1 MNHNPTAFY
10 RDPASTVA
18 PRPLP
23 ERIPLETVIENL
35 HARRTRTRTW
45 LALSAVLV
53 ILVLVIAPPFISVR
67 RYKHRITEIVSASV
81 GRPVRLSSVELR
93 ILPRPSFIITDLVIE
108 EDPAYGAEPVLHAN
122 TVTASIRLFP
132 LWWRARLEISRISVD
147 EASLN
152 LVRTGAGRWN
162 LDSFIRTTA
171 VQTQSRDSS
180 SQPVPFPYLEATNSR
195 VNIKDGVEKL
205 PYSLV
210 NADLSFSQEAPGD
223 WRVRLK
229 GQPARTD
236 VNLDLADTGVVR
248 LEGRLRREPG
258 LPHTLIHF
266 DLDWRDAQL
275 GQLSRLLL
283 GNDQGWRGDLAGE
296 VHVDGT
302 AEAAQF
308 NTRLRASGVHRAEF
322 APASPMDFDATCKF
336 VYHHFE
342 RALEKLECYSPVGEG
357 RVRLT
362 AAAPG
367 RGASSRLTL
376 ELDRVPAQVG
386 LDALRTLRSG
396 LDPTLEAAGA
406 ISGRITYAGTD
417 TSAAP
422 PLPTPTGKAGTRAAK
437 AHAPQPG
444 PLSGNLSIT
453 GLRISGD
460 ALPRPMQLP
469 KVTVEPAP
477 GLPSAL
483 LATVAI
489 AEGAPTA
496 LNVTARLTL
505 NGYQVGVHG
514 GAALARLRDL
524 AHLARVPHASV
535 LDQIEGPPA
544 TLDLTANGPWLP
556 SPAPLSQSP
565 GAGATPDPVMARAVD
580 ASDRIGGIMTLH
592 GATWKPDFLAS
603 PVEIG
608 SATLRLDEKGGRW
621 DPVGFSYGPV
631 RGSATL
637 ELAAECQADAKCA
650 PQLTLDFGSL
660 DAAAL
665 QAAILGARKPGTLL
679 SSVLARFRPASSPHW
694 PELLGAVRAH
704 TFVLGPVTLNDAVAA
719 VRLQADSAEIESL
732 DAGLLGGRVHAQ
744 GSVTPG
750 ELPDYKLEGRFDQLN
765 AEEVGQLVG
774 MTWSGAAIDGGGELE
789 VAGFTAQ
796 DLATSAKGSLH
807 FDWRHGSI
815 VENGEIELPPVLV
828 KFDRWTAEAAIADGA
843 ITLTKNQVQ
852 RGPRKVGVEGSAAFG
867 DPPRVALGESPDTR
881 AATSRSKP

>member
-1 MNHNPTAFY
+1 M
-10 RDPASTVA
+10 
-18 PRPLP
+18 
-23 ERIPLETVIENL
+23 IENL
-35 HARRTRTRTW
+35 HARRTRTKTW
-45 LALSAVLV
+45 LALSALLV
-53 ILVLVIAPPFISVR
+53 VLVLVIAPPFISVR
-67 RYKHRITEIVSASV
+67 RYKNRITEIVSASV

-93 ILPRPSFIITDLVIE
+93 MVPRPSFIITDLVIE

-152 LVRTGAGRWN
+152 LVRLGAGRWN
-162 LDSFIRTTA
+162 LDSFFRTTA
-171 VQTQSRDSS
+171 VPAQSGAGS

-223 WRVRLK
+223 WQVRLK

-248 LEGRLRREPG
+248 LEGRLRRAPG
-258 LPHTLIHF
+258 LPHALIHF
-266 DLDWRDAQL
+266 DLDWREAQL

-302 AEAAQF
+302 AEAAQI

-322 APASPMDFDATCKF
+322 APASPIDFDATCNF

-342 RALEKLECYSPVGEG
+342 RAMEKLQCYSPIGDG
-357 RVRLT
+357 RARLT
-362 AAAPG
+362 GDVPG

-376 ELDRVPAQVG
+376 ELDRVPAQIG

-406 ISGRITYAGTD
+406 VSGRITYAGTD
-417 TSAAP
+417 TSAVSPSPA
-422 PLPTPTGKAGTRAAK
+422 PTGKAGTRAVK
-437 AHAPQPG
+437 AHAPPPG
-444 PLSGNLSIT
+444 PLSGSLSIA

-460 ALPRPMQLP
+460 ALPRPIQLP

-477 GLPSAL
+477 GRPSAL

-489 AEGAPTA
+489 AEGASTP

-505 NGYQVGVHG
+505 DAYQVGVRG
-514 GAALARLRDL
+514 AAALARLRDL
-524 AHLARVPHASV
+524 VHLARLPYASA
-535 LDQIEGPPA
+535 LDQIDGPPA

-556 SPAPLSQSP
+556 SPAPLSPSP
-565 GAGATPDPVMARAVD
+565 VAGTAPAAVTAPPVD
-580 ASDRIGGIMTLH
+580 GSDRISGTMTLH
-592 GATWKPDFLAS
+592 AATWKPEFLAS
-603 PVEIG
+603 PVEIE
-608 SATLRLDEKGGRW
+608 SATLRFDENGGRW
-621 DPVGFSYGPV
+621 DPVAFSYGPV

-637 ELAAECQADAKCA
+637 ALAAECQADEKCA
-650 PQLTLDFGSL
+650 PQFTLDFGSL

-665 QAAILGARKPGTLL
+665 QAALLGARKPGTLL
-679 SSVLARFRPASSPHW
+679 SSVLARLRPASSPHW
-694 PELLGAVRAH
+694 PELLATVRAH
-704 TFVLGPVTLNDAVAA
+704 TLVLGPVTLNDAVAA
-719 VRLQADSAEIESL
+719 VRLKADSAEIESL
-732 DAGLLGGRVHAQ
+732 DAALLEGRFHAQ

-750 ELPDYKLEGRFDQLN
+750 DIPEYKLEGRFDQLN
-765 AEEVGQLVG
+765 ANEVGQLVG
-774 MTWSGAAIDGGGELE
+774 MTWAGAAIDGGGELE

-815 VENGEIELPPVLV
+815 VESGEVETPPVLA

-843 ITLTKNQVQ
+843 ITLTKSQVQ
-852 RGPRKVGVEGSAAFG
+852 RGSRKLAVEGSAAFG
-867 DPPRVALGESPDTR
+867 DPSRVALGESPDTR
-881 AATSRSKP
+881 VANSRSKP